1 MNILVQFHYVS
12 QVLLKL
18 LNASFVLSD
27 GFLLSLGVSLQ
38 LADSLRIALVST
50 LKLFS
55 LMLGL
60 WLLNF
65 SFVGG
70 LILLEST
77 ESLLQLPILSLEGLG
92 PWVFVH

>member
-1 MNILVQFHYVS
+1 
-12 QVLLKL
+12 
-18 LNASFVLSD
+18 
-27 GFLLSLGVSLQ
+27 
-38 LADSLRIALVST
+38 
-50 LKLFS
+50 
-55 LMLGL
+55 MLGL